1 MRNPVWKTFA
11 AQEVSHSVAHYLTT
25 IQDLQDAH
33 GYARV
38 SDVARALQL
47 TKGAVS
53 VQLKHLKEKGFVT
66 EDANRFLQL
75 THLGESVA
83 RDVTE
88 SRRLLTRFLTQVL
101 GVSEAQAEED
111 ACKIEHLLSQETG
124 ARLVAL
130 LSFLESKDPEALRFV
145 ERFREFVD
153 GSEPSRSSES
163 SQETSSGV

>member
-1 MRNPVWKTFA
+1 MRNQVWKTFA

-25 IQDLQDAH
+25 IQDLQAAH

-53 VQLKHLKEKGFVT
+53 VQVKHLKEKGFVT
-66 EDANRFLQL
+66 EDENRFLQL
-75 THLGESVA
+75 TELGESVA

-88 SRRLLTRFLTQVL
+88 SRRLLTRFLTEVL
-101 GVSEAQAEED
+101 GVSGPQAEED

-124 ARLVAL
+124 GRLVAL
-130 LSFLESKDPEALRFV
+130 LAFLESKDPEALKFV
-145 ERFREFVD
+145 EKFRLFVD
-153 GSEPSRSSES
+153 GSKPPGILEAPSEGAA
-163 SQETSSGV
+163 GV